1 LIRQASLKEVV
12 DMRRERSAAPLVRF
26 ERDLKFDNNGNPKRR
41 TGVESAEQQM
51 PLIWKYR

>member
-1 LIRQASLKEVV
+1 MRRASLKEVV